1 MGRFMVLITAA
12 SLQGL
17 QDLQRIFDIDVVR
30 ATARQMESQFVIE
43 ALVLEEEIAMLK
55 ERGYRVE
62 ILMDAEEMGRQ
73 RRREME

>member
-30 ATARQMESQFVIE
+30 ATARQIESQLVVE
-43 ALVLEEEIAMLK
+43 ALVSEEEIEMLK
-55 ERGYRVE
+55 EMGYRVE
-62 ILMDAEEMGRQ
+62 ILGDAEELGRQ
-73 RRREME
+73 RTREME